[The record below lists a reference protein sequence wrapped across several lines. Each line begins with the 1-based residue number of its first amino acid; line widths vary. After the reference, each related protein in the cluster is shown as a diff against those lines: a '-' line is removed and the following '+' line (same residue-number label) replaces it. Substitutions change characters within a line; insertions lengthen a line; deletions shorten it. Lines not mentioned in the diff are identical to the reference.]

1 MSLRFRAI
9 LFLHFPVLETFNT
22 IFSLSFKNYVLLVGI
37 IVHVRILFG
46 EENGNPL
53 QYSCLENPTDIGAWW
68 AAVHGITKSWTHLS
82 MHAYKSQRGGT
93 RNGNP
98 KVAVYFFECLTSASP
113 RFCLTPSFTVSS
125 GKATWALTLHH
136 CTVLASKGHIPVC
149 EASILNCHKRV

>member
-1 MSLRFRAI
+1 MVDLLGFLQTTNRLPKWLSGKESVYQCRRHRRCRFD
-9 LFLHFPVLETFNT
+9 LW
-22 IFSLSFKNYVLLVGI
+22 
-37 IVHVRILFG
+37 VRKIPG
-46 EENGNPL
+46 EGNDNPL

-113 RFCLTPSFTVSS
+113 RFCFTPSFTVSS

>member
-1 MSLRFRAI
+1 MG
-9 LFLHFPVLETFNT
+9 FPCGSGGKEFAC
-22 IFSLSFKNYVLLVGI
+22 SVGDLGSI
-37 IVHVRILFG
+37 PGLGRSPGGGPGHLI
-46 EENGNPL
+46 

>member
-1 MSLRFRAI
+1 M
-9 LFLHFPVLETFNT
+9 
-22 IFSLSFKNYVLLVGI
+22 LVGYLAIVFEASPQEEYAI
-37 IVHVRILFG
+37 IINIMMEMMIDILAKIYRPASIIG
-46 EENGNPL
+46 EGNGHPL
-53 QYSCLENPTDIGAWW
+53 QYSCLENLRNRGAWW